1 MKKSSVLFIIAA
13 CAAVVLS
20 SCEKDRSD
28 KNPYDKYV
36 VDLGL
41 SVKWASIN
49 VGASNEKDLGNY
61 YGWGETSDKPDGT
74 YYDWESYQ
82 VFNGIGTDDAARDA
96 ALSRIYDSSLKLKSE
111 YDVAH
116 VKWGGS
122 WRMPTIKEFEELLQ
136 QCTWEMVP
144 SDFDKWSGDN
154 PGGWKVTSKINGK
167 SIYIP
172 ASGQRTNLILDKD
185 KGLQA
190 YYWTSQRDEDGDNF
204 AISLGR
210 FMNMPMRGLPI
221 TASRSQPYQFQAPA
235 MEVDVRLFGGK

>member
-1 MKKSSVLFIIAA
+1 MKKSFVIFIIAA
-13 CAAVVLS
+13 CAAVVLA
-20 SCEKDRSD
+20 SCEKEKSD
-28 KNPYDKYV
+28 KSPYDKYA

-41 SVKWASIN
+41 SVKWASVN

-74 YYDWESYQ
+74 YYDWDSYQ
-82 VFNGIGTDDAARDA
+82 VFNGIGTDDASRDA
-96 ALSRIYDSSLKLKSE
+96 ALSNIYDSNLKLKGE

-122 WRMPTIKEFEELLQ
+122 WRMPTIQEFEELMEK
-136 QCTWEMVP
+136 CTWEMVP
-144 SDFDKWSGDN
+144 SDFDKWSEDN

-172 ASGQRTNLILDKD
+172 ASGQRTNLSLDKD

-190 YYWTSQRDEDGDNF
+190 YYWTSQRDEDGETF

-210 FMNMPMRGLPI
+210 FMNLPNWN
-221 TASRSQPYQFQAPA
+221 SQYVC
-235 MEVDVRLFGGK
+235 MGSTVRPVCP

>member
-1 MKKSSVLFIIAA
+1 MAA
-13 CAAVVLS
+13 CAAVVLA
-20 SCEKDRSD
+20 SCEKERSD
-28 KNPYDKYV
+28 KDKSPYDKYA

-41 SVKWASIN
+41 SVKWASVN

-61 YGWGETSDKPDGT
+61 YGWGESSDKADGT

-82 VFNGIGTDDAARDA
+82 VFNGIGTDDASRDA
-96 ALSRIYDSSLKLKSE
+96 ALSRIYDSNLRLKDE

-116 VKWGGS
+116 VQWGGS
-122 WRMPTIKEFEELLQ
+122 WRMPTIQEFEELLEK
-136 QCTWEMVP
+136 CTWEMVP
-144 SDFDKWSGDN
+144 SDYDKWSGDN

-167 SIYIP
+167 SIFIP

-190 YYWTSQRDEDGDNF
+190 YYWTSQRDEDGDTF

-210 FMNMPMRGLPI
+210 FMNLPNWN
-221 TASRSQPYQFQAPA
+221 SQYVC
-235 MEVDVRLFGGK
+235 MGSSVRPVCK

>member
-1 MKKSSVLFIIAA
+1 M
-13 CAAVVLS
+13 LS
-20 SCEKDRSD
+20 SCEKNKSD
-28 KNPYDKYV
+28 KNPYDKYA

-96 ALSRIYDSSLKLKSE
+96 ALSRIYDSGLKLKSE
-111 YDVAH
+111 YDVAS

-122 WRMPTIKEFEELLQ
+122 WRMPTIKEFEELMQ
-136 QCTWEMVP
+136 QCTWEMEP
-144 SDFDKWSGDN
+144 SDYDKWSGDN

-204 AISLGR
+204 AVSLGR
-210 FMNMPMRGLPI
+210 FKNLPSWSTQYVCI
-221 TASRSQPYQFQAPA
+221 GSS
-235 MEVDVRLFGGK
+235 VRPVCP